1 MFSDVNFSKQERNS
15 FDQVDHNLEWL
26 SSNPNQPRQQ
36 NNFSMLALHN
46 FSDVVVFNDGMGLVD
61 AKFNAAAIATP
72 KEASS
77 HF

>member
-1 MFSDVNFSKQERNS
+1 MWTFLSKNEI
-15 FDQVDHNLEWL
+15 L
-26 SSNPNQPRQQ
+26 SSG
-36 NNFSMLALHN
+36 LARIRISRGNKKLQLVS
-46 FSDVVVFNDGMGLVD
+46 SDVVIFNDGMGLVD

>member
-1 MFSDVNFSKQERNS
+1 MWTFLSKNEI
-15 FDQVDHNLEWL
+15 L
-26 SSNPNQPRQQ
+26 STKSITIL
-36 NNFSMLALHN
+36 SGLARIRISRGNKKLQLVS
-46 FSDVVVFNDGMGLVD
+46 SDVVVFKDGMGLVD